1 MLYSFDSCKYVKTL
15 PHKKQYD
22 AWRKN
27 LTDEDYRI
35 ICDELMSH
43 FAEKEVNTS
52 SWIPG
57 NDWTG
62 TVYEPIYH
70 ACGDNVEASGLFFG
84 LIVFK
89 TLMDSPDGV
98 WGFGRYEKNGIPI
111 KGMTY
116 FTVATPITAKWK

>member
-1 MLYSFDSCKYVKTL
+1 MLYSFDSCKYVEDL
-15 PHKKQYD
+15 PHRENYD

-27 LTDEDYRI
+27 LTDENYRI

-43 FAEKEVNTS
+43 FNENEVNTS

-70 ACGDNVEASGLFFG
+70 ACRDNVEASGLFFG
-84 LIVFK
+84 LILFK
-89 TLMDSPDGV
+89 MLMESPDGV
-98 WGFGRYEKNGIPI
+98 WGFGRYEKDGIPI

-116 FTVATPITAKWK
+116 FVVTNPPTR

>member
-1 MLYSFDSCKYVKTL
+1 MLYCVDSGKFVERL
-15 PHKKQYD
+15 PHKKSYD

-27 LTDEDYRI
+27 ISDEDYEAVCEVLVRRFKGDRI
-35 ICDELMSH
+35 H
-43 FAEKEVNTS
+43 TS

-57 NDWTG
+57 NDWTN
-62 TVYEPIYH
+62 TVYNSIYR
-70 ACGDNVEASGLFFG
+70 ACKNNAECAGLFFG

-89 TLMDSPDGV
+89 LLMKDELV

-116 FTVATPITAKWK
+116 YILDGRFLERCS